1 MAKYLRVIVDVID
14 ENENIISPENAING
28 FVTPLNEKEMN
39 KLDFNEFHY
48 RIAQFIASW
57 KPTHHLRE
65 KYFPDIPYEGSKLPN
80 ADSSDKTRIYFEFAS
95 LHIEYQTTKK
105 NFLPLK
111 TLQKDNVQG

>member
-1 MAKYLRVIVDVID
+1 MAKFLRVIVDVID
-14 ENENIISPENAING
+14 ENENIISPENAMNG

-39 KLDFNEFHY
+39 KLDFNEFHH

-65 KYFPDIPYEGSKLPN
+65 KYFPDIPYEGSKLPD
-80 ADSSDKTRIYFEFAS
+80 AGSSDKTRIYFEFAS

-111 TLQKDNVQG
+111 TSQKDNAQG